1 MAIRAS
7 LCRQCRDE
15 RISSKIIA
23 GILEEETRTKLLE
36 LVNPMLQEVKNLCIK
51 REVVA
56 KNTSEMKSKK
66 AQQAAIGN
74 ASGRGG
80 RQSGRGRGGGPDLSR
95 AISKTTQ
102 SADNVVTPTDPR
114 NPRAKSVDTVRKS
127 ATLNPSV
134 EAEKSEREQRDEKE
148 KEKARTHFDEKA
160 KSLTE
165 LPIGTRVFIQ
175 DVRSKKWST
184 TSEVIAKGERR
195 SYDVRLDNGKVWTR
209 NRRFLRPKTI
219 RFDDEPTPR
228 SGSPTPS
235 PIRKS
240 SRHKRSPQRFGS
252 S

>member
-7 LCRQCRDE
+7 LCRQCCDE

-74 ASGRGG
+74 ASGR
-80 RQSGRGRGGGPDLSR
+80 QSGCGRGGGPDLSR
-95 AISKTTQ
+95 AIAKTTQ

-114 NPRAKSVDTVRKS
+114 NVRPRAKSVDTVRKS

-148 KEKARTHFDEKA
+148 
-160 KSLTE
+160 
-165 LPIGTRVFIQ
+165 
-175 DVRSKKWST
+175 
-184 TSEVIAKGERR
+184 
-195 SYDVRLDNGKVWTR
+195 
-209 NRRFLRPKTI
+209 
-219 RFDDEPTPR
+219 
-228 SGSPTPS
+228 
-235 PIRKS
+235 RKS
-240 SRHKRSPQRFGS
+240 KNAFRRKSKVPV
-252 S
+252 